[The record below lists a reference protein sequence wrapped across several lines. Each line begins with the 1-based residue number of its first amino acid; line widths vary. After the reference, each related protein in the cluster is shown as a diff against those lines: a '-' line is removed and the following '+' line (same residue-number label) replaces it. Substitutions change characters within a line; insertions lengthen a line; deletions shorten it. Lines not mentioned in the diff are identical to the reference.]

1 MIVKPNVRA
10 DMSRAINNTDLATI
24 KAFKIKNCK
33 KLFTKPYYVF
43 VNGKH

>member
-1 MIVKPNVRA
+1 MIVKLNIRA
-10 DMSRAINNTDLATI
+10 DMSRAINNTDLAIT
-24 KAFKIKNCK
+24 KAFKIKNFK